1 MYQDV
6 HPVWLLL
13 HLISFVINNPRM
25 SDLNTVMVD
34 VTEITLKFLCEIF
47 SLVTRS
53 NPISVVYLLSVDTS
67 SVP

>member
-47 SLVTRS
+47 SLVTHS
-53 NPISVVYLLSVDTS
+53 NPISVVYLVSVNTS
-67 SVP
+67 SVA